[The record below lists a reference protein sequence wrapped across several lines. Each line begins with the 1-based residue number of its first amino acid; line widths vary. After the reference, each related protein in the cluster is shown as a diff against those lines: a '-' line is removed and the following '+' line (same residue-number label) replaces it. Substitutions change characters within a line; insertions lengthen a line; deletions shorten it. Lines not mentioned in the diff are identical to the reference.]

1 MRESCLARQV
11 DDFLA
16 QPFSSSMSTS
26 TSDQL
31 SKTWRSPFTGEDIDA
46 HLVRREV
53 AVNLAVKIYV
63 FRLFNLPEPKWQLTA
78 SGLSYKN
85 AVPPIVG
92 VIPYPPELAEY
103 IAEGF
108 MVEYSMAREHLG
120 LPNEG
125 LDDQMPPPPVSGENR
140 GSLLRHMNGAAL
152 LLHFA
157 SLGVKWPDSQ
167 ILALHG
173 SIDLE
178 LPTKLREAGI
188 YHILVWRE
196 EHLNGAHGTPED
208 LRTFLG
214 TGTLQLV
221 TVEDAATL
229 ARDAYAQR
237 SDRIRELLHLRE
249 AWEFDSW
256 SGFHPMFQRPE

>member
-1 MRESCLARQV
+1 
-11 DDFLA
+11 
-16 QPFSSSMSTS
+16 MSTS
-26 TSDQL
+26 TSDQP

-53 AVNLAVKIYV
+53 AVNLAVKNYV
-63 FRLFNLPEPKWQLTA
+63 FRLFNLPEPKWQLTS

-85 AVPPIVG
+85 TVPPIVG

-140 GSLLRHMNGAAL
+140 GSLLRHMNAAAL

-188 YHILVWRE
+188 YHILVWSE

-221 TVEDAATL
+221 TIDAAATL

-237 SDRIRELLHLRE
+237 SDRICEILHLRQ

-256 SGFHPMFQRPE
+256 SGFHPMFSPPK